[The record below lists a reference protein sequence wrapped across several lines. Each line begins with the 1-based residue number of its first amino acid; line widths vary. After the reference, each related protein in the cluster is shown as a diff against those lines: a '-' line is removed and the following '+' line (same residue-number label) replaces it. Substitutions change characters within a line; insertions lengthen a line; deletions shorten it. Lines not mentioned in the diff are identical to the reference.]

1 MSATHFPLTQLE
13 PLSAVSALPCACGWA
28 NAVRG
33 LLIPLEVTKGTGA
46 GGSRESP
53 SGEKRKVRASDSLAR
68 SLQGVSSWRVPEPNA
83 HLVSL

>member
-13 PLSAVSALPCACGWA
+13 PLSAVSALPCVCGWA
-28 NAVRG
+28 NAVRD
-33 LLIPLEVTKGTGA
+33 LIPLDVTKGTGA